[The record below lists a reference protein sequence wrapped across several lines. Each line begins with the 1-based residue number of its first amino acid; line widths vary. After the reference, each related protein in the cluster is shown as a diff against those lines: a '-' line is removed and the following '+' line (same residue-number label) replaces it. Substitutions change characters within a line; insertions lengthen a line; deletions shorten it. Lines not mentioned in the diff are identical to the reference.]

1 MTLKAELELRPDADK
16 AEVSNNN
23 RGTIEARAASAGTY
37 PNKLNKPAVQST
49 THLAVP
55 QFSARQ
61 LYFTVGLYGILLS
74 SALWASINVL
84 NWVWHKLL

>member
-23 RGTIEARAASAGTY
+23 RSTIEARLASVDAY
-37 PNKLNKPAVQST
+37 PRPAVQNT
-49 THLAVP
+49 THFAVP

-61 LYFTVGLYGILLS
+61 LYLTAGLYGILLS

>member
-1 MTLKAELELRPDADK
+1 MTFKAELELRPDADK

-23 RGTIEARAASAGTY
+23 RSTIGARSATDAY
-37 PNKLNKPAVQST
+37 PNKLNRPAVQNI

-61 LYFTVGLYGILLS
+61 LYLTAGLYGILLS

>member
-1 MTLKAELELRPDADK
+1 MTLKAELELRPYADK
-16 AEVSNNN
+16 TEVSNNN

-37 PNKLNKPAVQST
+37 PNKHNKPAVQST